1 MFTRIT
7 PMLHKSH
14 KPATWFLVLVFAI
27 LSVYPIYRNFYYSN
41 GLKTYERHIAL
52 LEGRSEFYNPWQY
65 RILSPYLVEGV
76 MWIYNHTIDKVY
88 PIEQKLQ
95 FNIESTSGTN
105 EETAQ
110 FVELMRTPG
119 AMKYMVVFIL
129 FRFMQ
134 HFLIFYLVW
143 RFWQMYVHNRWLI
156 LTGICFLALAFGNAV
171 NAADLSF
178 NTYTDISLYLIA
190 ALIILK
196 KRNPLWLLPVTVMA
210 AFNRETGMLI
220 PALYFITN
228 TRFTDFKLS
237 NPFKTIGFPKLPVW
251 LLTAALYVIFLSIF
265 FALRMHFGYREQQTW
280 KVEAGLPMLQ
290 LNLFSAV
297 GMKAYLELIGT
308 FAVIPLII
316 LYTFKRYPHQLKV
329 WFLFMVPLWF
339 AVHFV
344 SVVAYQTRLFMVPMI
359 LIMMPML
366 LWLIEQSIRA
376 EALTPSPQTEI
387 T

>member
-1 MFTRIT
+1 MYTPIT
-7 PMLHKSH
+7 PMLRKKS

-65 RILSPYLVEGV
+65 RILSPYMVEGV
-76 MWIYNHTIDKVY
+76 MWIYNHTVDKVY

-119 AMKYMVVFIL
+119 AMKYMIVFIL

-143 RFWQMYVHNRWLI
+143 RLWQLYVHNAWLI

-196 KRNPLWLLPVTVMA
+196 KRNPLWLLPVTIMA

-220 PALYFITN
+220 PALYFITQCN
-228 TRFTDFKLS
+228 FTNFKIS
-237 NPFKTIGFPKLPVW
+237 NPLTTVGFPKLPVW
-251 LLTAALYVIFLSIF
+251 LLTAVLYVVFLTIFI
-265 FALRMHFGYREQQTW
+265 ALRMHFGYREQQTW

-316 LYTFKRYPHQLKV
+316 LYTFKRYPHILKV

-339 AVHFV
+339 AVHYV

-359 LIMMPML
+359 LIMMPMI
-366 LWLIEQSIRA
+366 LWLIEQSIRE
-376 EALTPSPQTEI
+376 EAASPSSQTVA

>member
-1 MFTRIT
+1 MYTHTT
-7 PMLHKSH
+7 PLLQKSH
-14 KPATWFLVLVFAI
+14 KPAKWFLLIVFAI

-65 RILSPYLVEGV
+65 RVLSPYMVEGV
-76 MWIYNHTIDKVY
+76 MWMYNKTIDKVF
-88 PIEQKLQ
+88 PIEEKLH

-110 FVELMRTPG
+110 FVELMQTPG
-119 AMKYMVVFIL
+119 AMKYMLVFIL

-143 RFWQMYVHNRWLI
+143 RLWQHFVDNKWLI
-156 LTGICFLALAFGNAV
+156 LLGISFLALAFGNAV

-178 NTYTDISLYLIA
+178 NTYTDISLYLMT
-190 ALIILK
+190 ALLIMN
-196 KRNPLWLLPVTVMA
+196 KRNPLWLLPITILA
-210 AFNRETGMLI
+210 AFNRETGLLI
-220 PALYFITN
+220 PALYFISH
-228 TRFTDFKLS
+228 TDFS
-237 NPFKTIGFPKLPVW
+237 RFNIRNPFKTIGYPKLPTW
-251 LLTAALYVIFLSIF
+251 LLTIALYVIYFTIF
-265 FALRMHFGYREQQTW
+265 IGLRMHFGYQEQQTW
-280 KVEAGLPMLQ
+280 KVESGLPMLK
-290 LNLFSAV
+290 LNLMSAV

-308 FAVIPLII
+308 FAVIPFIV
-316 LYTFKRYPHQLKV
+316 LYTFKRYPLLLKV

-339 AVHFV
+339 AVHYL

-359 LIMMPML
+359 LIIMPMM
-366 LWLIEQSIRA
+366 LWLIENSIREDA
-376 EALTPSPQTEI
+376 SKGSKLTQT